1 MCGKK
6 DCESH
11 ILTAAPHFMMNPKFL
26 YSRTAD
32 AGNMQRRGRTPET
45 LQEMAKLTDENLLSL
60 EVLWAPEAQG
70 TPLTKEEVMASLEA
84 PRTSGYAS
92 VQTLDLYGMNMS

>member
-1 MCGKK
+1 MV
-6 DCESH
+6 
-11 ILTAAPHFMMNPKFL
+11 
-26 YSRTAD
+26 
-32 AGNMQRRGRTPET
+32 
-45 LQEMAKLTDENLLSL
+45 KLTDENLLSL
-60 EVLWAPEAQG
+60 EVLWAPEEEG